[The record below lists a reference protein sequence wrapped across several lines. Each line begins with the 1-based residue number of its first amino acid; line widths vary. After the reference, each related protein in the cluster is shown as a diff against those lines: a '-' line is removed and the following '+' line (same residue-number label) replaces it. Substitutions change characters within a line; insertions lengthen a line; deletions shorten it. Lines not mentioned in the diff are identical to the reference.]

1 MNGRQVFHAIY
12 EGHKPDRLPVQGLWP
27 WAETVQRWRSEGL
40 EAGKDPHEVL
50 GLVSDDGLPL
60 PLDLNMVPR
69 FPIQVLSQDEQYVIL
84 VDEYGVTKKLL
95 RQDFDATRG
104 SMADAGLTSSM
115 ALWLDYPVKDLSTWK
130 TIYEERFR
138 PVLGERIPPN
148 WADCRTEFARLS
160 ETRWVSFFCF
170 PLFGFFGPLRQ
181 LLGFES
187 LMFAM
192 AGDNLALVD
201 TIVADLSDFW
211 LDVFSQMLA
220 DVRLDEVTFF
230 EDMASTRAP
239 LIGPAM
245 FRRFLTTSYRKVIG
259 GLREMGVRYF
269 SIDSD
274 GDIRPLIPEL
284 LACGITGI
292 GPVEVNAGLDVSQL
306 RSNFPTLI
314 LNGGIDKRVLTQ
326 SPAAIDIELARYFA
340 IAWERGRCTPRI
352 DHAAP
357 PDISWSNA
365 QHFARRYL
373 DYCKAQPM
381 QIGSPRPWS
390 SFLVERLGSFD
401 G

>member
-1 MNGRQVFHAIY
+1 MNGRQVFSAIH
-12 EGHKPDRLPVQGLWP
+12 EGNRPDRLPVQGLWP
-27 WAETVQRWRSEGL
+27 WAETVQRWQSEGL
-40 EAGKDPHEVL
+40 EVGKDPHEVL

-69 FPIQVLSQDEQYVIL
+69 FPIRVLSQDERYVIL

-95 RQDFDATRG
+95 RQDYDATHG
-104 SMADAGLTSSM
+104 TMADAGLASSM
-115 ALWLDYPVKDLSTWK
+115 SLWLNFPVKDLYTWK

-138 PVLGERIPPN
+138 PVLEERIPPN
-148 WADCRTEFARLS
+148 WAECKAEFVQLS

-181 LLGFES
+181 LMGFEP
-187 LMFAM
+187 LMFSM
-192 AGDNLALVD
+192 AGDNPDLID
-201 TIVADLSDFW
+201 TIVTDLSDFW
-211 LDVFSQMLA
+211 LDVFSQLLTE
-220 DVRLDEVTFF
+220 VRLDEVTFF

-239 LIGPAM
+239 LIGPRM
-245 FRRFLTTSYRKVIG
+245 FRRFLAPGYKKVIG

-306 RSNFPTLI
+306 RSDFPTLI

-326 SPAAIDIELARYFA
+326 SPAAIDAELARYFA
-340 IAWERGRCTPRI
+340 VAWETGRCTPRI

-373 DYCKAQPM
+373 DHCKARPV
-381 QIGSPRPWS
+381 QIEQWRPWS
-390 SFLVERLGSFD
+390 SFLAERLGSFY